1 MAAEGRE
8 SGEEPFRVSVF
19 GEREGTEAAQPGSY
33 GLAPDGFRLPG
44 GTRLGPVTLQVADLG
59 RSLDWYERVLGL
71 RRLPREGNGD
81 TARLG
86 AADDLPL
93 VELRERPGIA
103 PVPRRGRLGLFHFA
117 ILLPDRPALGR
128 FVRHLAAIDVRAG
141 AGDHLV
147 SEAFYLQDP
156 DNLGIEVYAD
166 RPRASWRRIGRELL
180 MTTDPVDV
188 QDLLAAADATPWQGM
203 PPGTALGHVHLHV
216 GDLDRAAAFYSGVLG
231 FDRTVWNYPGALFF
245 GADGYHHHVGT
256 NLWAGPAAQPPA
268 ADEAQL
274 LGWEIVLSDPASL
287 AAARASAAGAGYT
300 PTPEAAAA
308 DGGFGLADPWGLP
321 VRLRAAR

>member
-1 MAAEGRE
+1 MSGTMDDAGTGQPWGIPPSGYRLPSETRVGRVRLE
-8 SGEEPFRVSVF
+8 VADLDRSVRWYASVLGF
-19 GEREGTEAAQPGSY
+19 ELLEREGNE
-33 GLAPDGFRLPG
+33 
-44 GTRLGPVTLQVADLG
+44 VA
-59 RSLDWYERVLGL
+59 
-71 RRLPREGNGD
+71 
-81 TARLG
+81 LG
-86 AADDLPL
+86 AAGIPL
-93 VELRERPGIA
+93 VELQERPGA
-103 PVPRRGRLGLFHFA
+103 TSVHRRPRLGLYHYA
-117 ILLPDRPALGR
+117 VLLPDRPSLGR
-128 FVRHLAAIDVRAG
+128 FVLHLRDLGESVGAA
-141 AGDHLV
+141 DHLV
-147 SEAFYLQDP
+147 SEALYLWDP
-156 DNLGIEVYAD
+156 DGLGVEVYAD
-166 RPRASWRRIGRELL
+166 RPREAWRHRDREIE
-180 MTTDPVDV
+180 MATDPLD
-188 QDLLAAADATPWQGM
+188 LAAVAEAGRGAPWKGM
-203 PPGTALGHVHLHV
+203 PPGTTIGHVHLHV

-308 DGGFGLADPWGLP
+308 DGGFGLADPWGIP